1 MRIIP
6 AGTAQRIYP
15 ADSDLLPQMPS
26 VEFSFMMTTVDSGQE
41 SVEELRRRT
50 QSGDAVAMTL
60 LGTRLL
66 TGRDAPFEPIEGTAL
81 ISSAVER
88 GDAQAISVMAT
99 LAGAGAWRAQSWP
112 DALNLLQRA
121 AAGGAE
127 DARAQLVMLAGD
139 QALADRV
146 RQGESSADVWGRL
159 RESVDLEKW
168 IVPKEATQVWDWP
181 KIWTAEK
188 FATPEICSWLIGRGH
203 GKFRPSMMFD
213 GQKSV
218 FLATRTC
225 SDFSFSVVEGGVVM
239 LLLRVRLSL
248 LTGLKIEQME
258 PPQIFHYSLGQEI
271 KPHYDSLYDGE
282 HPYGKEGAYQGDR
295 LATFLMYLN
304 DDYDG
309 GGLEFVK
316 VGYKF
321 KGRTGDGIFF
331 ASMRDGKPDAKSL
344 HGAGPVTRGEKFI
357 LSQWIHDRRFEAS

>member
-1 MRIIP
+1 
-6 AGTAQRIYP
+6 
-15 ADSDLLPQMPS
+15 
-26 VEFSFMMTTVDSGQE
+26 MTKVSGSEHE
-41 SVEELRRRT
+41 SVDQLRRRIEG
-50 QSGDAVAMTL
+50 GDLDSMTE
-60 LGTRLL
+60 LGTRFL
-66 TGRDAPFEPIEGTAL
+66 TGRDAPFEPAEGTRL
-81 ISSAVER
+81 IASAVER
-88 GDAQAISVMAT
+88 GDAQAMSVMAT
-99 LAGAGAWRAQSWP
+99 LTGAGAWAPQSWP
-112 DALNLLQRA
+112 ESLNLLRA
-121 AAGGAE
+121 RRGRRRGRRARATRDAGG
-127 DARAQLVMLAGD
+127 RFGTGRSGPAGAATPD
-139 QALADRV
+139 IWR
-146 RQGESSADVWGRL
+146 RL

-168 IVPKEATQVWDWP
+168 IVPQEATQVWDWP
-181 KIWTAEK
+181 KIYTAEK
-188 FATPEICSWLIGRGH
+188 FATPEICSWLIRRGL
-203 GKFRPSMMFD
+203 GKFTPSMMFD

-282 HPYGKEGAYQGDR
+282 HPYGKEGSYQGDR

-321 KGRTGDGIFF
+321 KGKTGDGIFF
-331 ASMRDGKPDAKSL
+331 ASMRDGKPDSKSL
-344 HGAGPVTRGEKFI
+344 HGAGPVTRGEKYI
-357 LSQWIHDRRFEAS
+357 LSQWIHDRPFAAS